1 VTVRRSRTVGA
12 PPDAVWAVVGDPHHL
27 PRWWPRVERVE
38 SVDADAWTCVMRTD
52 RGSVV
57 RADYRLVASDEGRR
71 REWAQQLAGSPFERL
86 LREHRTAVELA
97 GDGPTEVTLTVNS
110 RARGTARLGNFM
122 MRRAQARQLDEALAA
137 LAEVVPAPADRL
149 GQDGQR

>member
-1 VTVRRSRTVGA
+1 VTVRRSRTVGS
-12 PPDAVWAVVGDPHHL
+12 PPEAVWAVVSDPHHL

-57 RADYRLVASDEGRR
+57 RADYKLLDDEGHR

-86 LREHRTAVELA
+86 LREHRTAVEVTA
-97 GDGPTEVTLTVNS
+97 ADGGTEVELTVVS
-110 RARGTARLGNFM
+110 KGRGTARLGGFM
-122 MRRAQARQLDEALAA
+122 MRRAQRRQLDEALEA
-137 LAEVVPAPADRL
+137 LDGIVPAAARSVAE
-149 GQDGQR
+149 GGK